1 MRFKGL
7 TLPQSIRLAPAAL
20 ALVMV
25 LAGPA
30 MAQGDLI
37 RAHGYSFYG
46 DLSYPA
52 DFPHLRYVNPDAPK
66 GGEISISAQGTFD
79 SMNPF
84 TRIGRAGVLASSMY
98 ESLLETSEPMG
109 GGGVPADAYGEYYGL
124 LAHTLEYPP
133 SKDWVIF
140 YMRPE
145 ARFSDGTPLTAHDVV
160 FSHNLFLEQGL
171 PSYAQAV
178 SARVIGAEALDD
190 HTVKFTFAPDI
201 SRRSLIDQVGSTP
214 VFSRRWYEETGARLD
229 QSRME
234 ISPGSGP
241 YMLDSLEVNRR
252 ITYRRNPD
260 YWGRDLPI
268 NRGRHN
274 FDVIRVEY
282 FADGAA
288 AFEAF
293 KTAEYT
299 FRAENNSRQWATGYD
314 FPAVTR
320 GHVIREDLP
329 VGSPPTP
336 TGFVFNLERPIFAD
350 KRVREAVSLAFNFE
364 WTNQTLQFGLFKQRA
379 SFTQGT
385 RFQADGPPEGLELE
399 LLQGLGDL
407 VPASLLTEPAR
418 MPHTSSA
425 ERLQD
430 RNNLQ
435 RAGAL
440 LDSAGWTIQTPPPLP
455 PRAEPVAAVVAGLAV
470 IAAFIVFAVKT
481 SGAFRLVSILVGPIL
496 GGGVYY
502 FLSVERP
509 QPEDGMRRNA
519 ELRTMRIEIP
529 VNSAGSATMESITET
544 FVQNLQQLGIDAR
557 FQRIDAAQFTDR
569 RRNKDYDMIFD
580 QYAAFMDTG
589 TGLHQRYG
597 SEAAGDV
604 FNPANLRS
612 PMVDAIIDLS
622 LEAPTPDVRDA
633 ALMALDRALRYEL
646 FIVPA
651 WYNDTAWVAYWD
663 MYARPDPVTPPF
675 STGELDFWWFDADKA
690 AALRAAGAIR

>member
-1 MRFKGL
+1 MRANDLFRHR
-7 TLPQSIRLAPAAL
+7 RLFVAPVIAAL
-20 ALVMV
+20 L
-25 LAGPA
+25 LSGISGPSH
-30 MAQGDLI
+30 AQDDLI

-84 TRIGRAGVLASSMY
+84 TRIGRAGVLSSSMY

-109 GGGVPADAYGEYYGL
+109 GGGVPADVYGEYYGM
-124 LAHTLEYPP
+124 LAHSLEYPP
-133 SKDWVIF
+133 TKDWVIF
-140 YMRPE
+140 HMRPE

-214 VFSRRWYEETGARLD
+214 VFSRKWYEETGARLD
-229 QSRME
+229 ESRME

-241 YMLDSLEVNRR
+241 YVLDSLEVNRR

-320 GHVIREDLP
+320 GDVVRADLP

-350 KRVREAVSLAFNFE
+350 KRVREAIALAFNFE

-407 VPASLLTEPAR
+407 VPSDMLTEPAR

-425 ERLQD
+425 DRLQD
-430 RNNLQ
+430 RGNLR
-435 RAGAL
+435 RATRL
-440 LDSAGWTIQTPPPLP
+440 LEEAGWTID
-455 PRAEPVAAVVAGLAV
+455 AG
-470 IAAFIVFAVKT
+470 
-481 SGAFRLVSILVGPIL
+481 GAL
-496 GGGVYY
+496 
-502 FLSVERP
+502 
-509 QPEDGMRRNA
+509 RNA
-519 ELRTMRIEIP
+519 AGERMVIEIP
-529 VNSAGSATMESITET
+529 VSSAGSATMESIIEAYI
-544 FVQNLQQLGIDAR
+544 QNLQQLGIDAR

-569 RRNKDYDMIFD
+569 RRNKDYEMIFD
-580 QYAAFMDTG
+580 QYVAFMDTG

-622 LEAPTPDVRDA
+622 LEAPTPEVRDA

-651 WYNDTAWVAYWD
+651 WFNDTAWVAYWD
-663 MYARPDPVTPPF
+663 IYDRPNPDTPPF
-675 STGELDFWWFDADKA
+675 STGELDFWWFNADKA
-690 AALRAAGAIR
+690 AALRASGAMR

>member
-1 MRFKGL
+1 MRAKSVTTSL
-7 TLPQSIRLAPAAL
+7 RLHLAPLCVAL
-20 ALVMV
+20 ALGHAAPT
-25 LAGPA
+25 LA
-30 MAQGDLI
+30 QDDLI
-37 RAHGYSFYG
+37 VTHGYSFYG

-109 GGGVPADAYGEYYGL
+109 GGGVPADVYGEYYGM
-124 LAHTLEYPP
+124 LAHSLEYPP
-133 SKDWVIF
+133 TKDWVIF
-140 YMRPE
+140 HMRPE

-178 SARVIGAEALDD
+178 SARVTGAEALDD
-190 HTVKFTFAPDI
+190 YTVKFTFAPDI
-201 SRRSLIDQVGSTP
+201 SRRSLIDQVASTP
-214 VFSRRWYEETGARLD
+214 VFSRTWYEETGARLD
-229 QSRME
+229 ESRMD

-241 YMLDSLEVNRR
+241 YVLDSLEVNRR

-268 NRGRHN
+268 NKGRHN

-314 FPAVTR
+314 FPAATR
-320 GHVIREDLP
+320 GNVVRADLP
-329 VGSPPTP
+329 VGMPPTP
-336 TGFVFNLERPIFAD
+336 TGFVFNLERPVFAD
-350 KRVREAVSLAFNFE
+350 KRVREAVGLAFNFE
-364 WTNQTLQFGLFKQRA
+364 WTNQTLQFGLFKPRA

-399 LLQGLGDL
+399 LLTGLGDL
-407 VPASLLTEPAR
+407 VPADMLTQPAR
-418 MPHTSSA
+418 VPHTSSA
-425 ERLQD
+425 DRLQD
-430 RNNLQ
+430 RRNMRQ
-435 RAGAL
+435 ATAL
-440 LDSAGWTIQTPPPLP
+440 LEEAGWTIDS
-455 PRAEPVAAVVAGLAV
+455 
-470 IAAFIVFAVKT
+470 
-481 SGAFRLVSILVGPIL
+481 SGK
-496 GGGVYY
+496 
-502 FLSVERP
+502 
-509 QPEDGMRRNA
+509 
-519 ELRTMRIEIP
+519 LRDANGTQMVIEIP
-529 VNSAGSATMESITET
+529 VSSAGSATMESIIET
-544 FVQNLQQLGIDAR
+544 YTQNLQQLGIDAK
-557 FQRIDAAQFTDR
+557 FQRIDAAQYTDR

-604 FNPANLRS
+604 FNPASLRS

-622 LEAPTPDVRDA
+622 LEAPTPEVRDA

-646 FIVPA
+646 FMVPA

-663 MYARPDPVTPPF
+663 IYDRPAVDTPPF
-675 STGELDFWWFDADKA
+675 STGELDFWWFNADKA
-690 AALRAAGAIR
+690 AALRASGAMR

>member
-1 MRFKGL
+1 MRFTSL
-7 TLPQSIRLAPAAL
+7 TLSFSLRVAPAL
-20 ALVMV
+20 ALSAL
-25 LAGPA
+25 LAAPA
-30 MAQGDLI
+30 TAQQDLI

-46 DLSYPA
+46 DLSYPV

-84 TRIGRAGVLASSMY
+84 TRIGRAGLLASSMY

-109 GGGVPADAYGEYYGL
+109 GGGVPADVYGEYYGM

-133 SKDWVIF
+133 TKDWVIF

-178 SARVIGAEALDD
+178 SARVIAAEALDD
-190 HTVKFTFAPDI
+190 YTVKFTFAPHI

-214 VFSRRWYEETGARLD
+214 VFSKRWYEETGARLD

-241 YMLDSLEVNRR
+241 YMLDGLEVNRR
-252 ITYRRNPD
+252 ITYRRNPE

-320 GHVIREDLP
+320 GHVLREDLP

-350 KRVREAVSLAFNFE
+350 KRVRDAVALAFNFE

-399 LLQGLGDL
+399 LLRGLGDL
-407 VPASLLTEPAR
+407 VPAALLTQPAR
-418 MPHTSSA
+418 VPHASSA
-425 ERLQD
+425 DRLQD
-430 RNNLQ
+430 RRNL
-435 RAGAL
+435 RAATAL
-440 LDSAGWTIQTPPPLP
+440 LEEAGWTIDP
-455 PRAEPVAAVVAGLAV
+455 
-470 IAAFIVFAVKT
+470 
-481 SGAFRLVSILVGPIL
+481 SGAL
-496 GGGVYY
+496 
-502 FLSVERP
+502 
-509 QPEDGMRRNA
+509 RNA
-519 ELRTMRIEIP
+519 NGERMVIEIP
-529 VNSAGSATMESITET
+529 VNSSGSATMDSIIEAY
-544 FVQNLQQLGIDAR
+544 VQNLQQLGIDAR
-557 FQRIDAAQFTDR
+557 FQRIDAAQYTDR

-612 PMVDAIIDLS
+612 PMVDKIIDLS
-622 LEAPTPDVRDA
+622 LEAPTPEVRDA
-633 ALMALDRALRYEL
+633 ALMALDRALRYEF

-651 WYNDTAWVAYWD
+651 WYNDTAWVAFWD
-663 MYARPDPVTPPF
+663 MYDRPAAETPPF
-675 STGELDFWWFDADKA
+675 STGELDFWWFNPNKA

>member
-1 MRFKGL
+1 MRAKSVTTSL
-7 TLPQSIRLAPAAL
+7 RLHLAPLCVAL
-20 ALVMV
+20 ALGHAAPT
-25 LAGPA
+25 LA
-30 MAQGDLI
+30 QDDLI
-37 RAHGYSFYG
+37 VTHGYSFYG
-46 DLSYPA
+46 DLSYLA

-109 GGGVPADAYGEYYGL
+109 GGGVPADVYGEYYGM
-124 LAHTLEYPP
+124 LAHSLEYPP
-133 SKDWVIF
+133 TKDWVIF
-140 YMRPE
+140 HMRPE

-178 SARVIGAEALDD
+178 SARVTGAEALDD
-190 HTVKFTFAPDI
+190 YTVKFTFAPDI
-201 SRRSLIDQVGSTP
+201 SRRSLIDQVASTP
-214 VFSRRWYEETGARLD
+214 VFSRTWYEETGARLD
-229 QSRME
+229 ESRME

-241 YMLDSLEVNRR
+241 YVLGSLEVNRR
-252 ITYRRNPD
+252 ITYRRNPE

-268 NRGRHN
+268 NKGRHN

-314 FPAVTR
+314 FPAATR
-320 GHVIREDLP
+320 GNVVRADLP
-329 VGSPPTP
+329 VGMPPTP
-336 TGFVFNLERPIFAD
+336 TGFVFNLERPVFAD
-350 KRVREAVSLAFNFE
+350 KRVREAVGLAFNFE
-364 WTNQTLQFGLFKQRA
+364 WTNQTLQFGLFKPRA

-399 LLQGLGDL
+399 LLTGLGDL
-407 VPASLLTEPAR
+407 VPADMLTQPAR
-418 MPHTSSA
+418 VPHTSSA
-425 ERLQD
+425 DRLQD
-430 RNNLQ
+430 RRNMRQ
-435 RAGAL
+435 ATAL
-440 LDSAGWTIQTPPPLP
+440 LEEAGWTIDS
-455 PRAEPVAAVVAGLAV
+455 
-470 IAAFIVFAVKT
+470 
-481 SGAFRLVSILVGPIL
+481 SGK
-496 GGGVYY
+496 
-502 FLSVERP
+502 
-509 QPEDGMRRNA
+509 
-519 ELRTMRIEIP
+519 LRDANGTQMVIEIP
-529 VNSAGSATMESITET
+529 VSSAGSATMESIIET
-544 FVQNLQQLGIDAR
+544 YTQNLQQLGIDAK
-557 FQRIDAAQFTDR
+557 FQRIDAAQYTDR

-604 FNPANLRS
+604 FNPASLRS

-622 LEAPTPDVRDA
+622 LEAPTPEVRDA

-646 FIVPA
+646 FMVPA

-663 MYARPDPVTPPF
+663 IYDRPAVDTPPF
-675 STGELDFWWFDADKA
+675 STGELDFWWFNPNKA
-690 AALRAAGAIR
+690 AALRASGAMR